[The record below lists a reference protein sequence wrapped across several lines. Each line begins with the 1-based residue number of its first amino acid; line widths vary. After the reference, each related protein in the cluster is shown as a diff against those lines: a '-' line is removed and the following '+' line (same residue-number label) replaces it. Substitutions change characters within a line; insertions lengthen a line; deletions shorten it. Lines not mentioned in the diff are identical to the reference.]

1 MFLFRFTTGRCLL
14 HVGDFR
20 ADPYME
26 SLKELNFQAINTI
39 YLDTTYCDKN
49 YNFPP
54 QQEVLAYVRRLVRK
68 YADLYPK
75 LLVVIG
81 SYTIG
86 KEKVFMAAAQELD
99 CQLWAPK
106 EKRSILNLLQDPL
119 IADRLVTDPLLA
131 RIHVVN
137 MADVKPGNLKKYL
150 QSLTSSFSHVL
161 ALNPT
166 GWEFDQLTGILN
178 FPI

>member
-1 MFLFRFTTGRCLL
+1 MFLFRWPTGRCAL

-20 ADPYME
+20 ADPEME
-26 SLKELNFQAINTI
+26 LLPELNFRPIDTI
-39 YLDTTYCDKN
+39 YLDTTYCDKD

-54 QQEVLAYVRRLVRK
+54 QKEVVAYVGRLVRK
-68 YADLYPK
+68 YADLYPS
-75 LLVVIG
+75 LLVVCG

-99 CQLWAPK
+99 CQVWAPT
-106 EKRSILNLLQDPL
+106 EKRSILNCIQDP
-119 IADRLVTDPLLA
+119 IITERLVTDPRLA
-131 RIHVVN
+131 RVHVVN

-150 QSLTSSFSHVL
+150 QTLGSSFSHVL

-166 GWEFDQLTGILN
+166 GWEFDQRTGILS
-178 FPI
+178 IL